1 MKKKLLTLLSLA
13 FILCMSLTAC
23 LVVTPPDN
31 EEEEGPTTSD
41 MTLMKI
47 IVPEEA
53 NYPYHLGIDYE
64 AIREAYQASPAET
77 LLYMY
82 GDTDEAPGDSELVI
96 GETNRPITAT
106 AKAALEAEIA
116 KANNDDQIGY
126 VFYCD
131 GKSLAMY
138 WDDQFT
144 YKLAHAYLMTEII
157 EKGLDA
163 FPEGAFKLETMDKSD
178 AKKAQEAIDREND
191 FAKVA
196 ELYGQ
201 DVSDALRSH
210 YDLYDER
217 FYIWI
222 SNLYDPGVGGFYYSN
237 SGLAT
242 QGYLPDVESTQQ
254 AISFYQNAGM
264 FRAYRLG
271 VKDAIPTWMQEQMI
285 NFARELQDPEDGYFY
300 HPQWGK
306 NITASRLSRDL
317 GWAITIVTQFDGGK
331 IKWNAPNGRKGEF
344 GAPPGAT
351 AMTGQLVGDSA
362 VVATSCVAAAIANGN
377 YSVLDLTA
385 ATDEQKEA
393 EYNRLVKAYPKRL
406 RSIED
411 FRYYLIVEKNGSPSV
426 DDIEPR
432 NIRSKSYSIGNEV
445 ASQTGQIS
453 ERDALD
459 VKYGK
464 LPDANKDGIA
474 DGGYIE
480 TFRDLFNYWQLD
492 YNGVWEH
499 SRSIDPVT
507 GKAVEDPDGEV
518 YYNATNGLM
527 KISGG
532 YNSLNIEIP
541 NAYEALESAIYMINY
556 VEKDSS
562 GNPGKDIMG
571 KQPNGSVDVYNPWVC
586 VGNLLTNLKK
596 HHGES
601 AAEQFRQT
609 LRPQAAEMIRNTT
622 IKTRNFEKE
631 DGSFGYTWN
640 YSPAKSQSAPVAVP
654 NTVEGDINGGC
665 IACTGITR
673 SMCTA
678 LGVSMIPIF
687 RDSDWDVCLDIFAN
701 ATPVL
706 KDPIVAAE
714 AEVRDFEEETLGAQN
729 GDIDSVS
736 NYTMNTGYL
745 EVAPSPAVSDKGY
758 GNGQVLKFVALE
770 TEKGDTAKFAVGGG
784 GETCYTLEFDIYMDE
799 YSLGGTK
806 NGNGTL
812 LQISL
817 GSSYRV
823 EVVSTGGMLKLQDN
837 STTSTGNVITNLGI
851 YFKPQEWHRV
861 RVEYYPS
868 TADQVRTKVF
878 FDGQL
883 RAVSTNYIGNN
894 STLVVPA
901 SPATKY
907 TEATFY
913 SLNPCVQTVY
923 FDNVLAE
930 KGDGKY
936 VEEEV
941 ISPYLV
947 KDFESEDSE
956 FNNKF
961 GSATVVADPEDDD
974 NHALHVGSSTNVSLS
989 ASGLSPAP
997 NCYANEFRL
1006 YVPKGTT
1013 GEQFRMYYGTQAT
1026 ADAVAA
1032 WAFVVESRKL
1042 SIYEVRLE
1050 GGSEVLGDEPIVDGI
1065 SIGEWTDVRI
1075 EYYRYQFDQSY
1086 SGCASIIYVDGDAEG
1101 YGTAYYEINNMKKD
1115 FSYALYKSATGC
1127 DFYLDD
1133 VMPTKESI
1141 LFVNEDGDE
1150 VADPGYAFPS
1160 GGASVTNEAGAGHTG
1175 IFNFED
1181 SALGLPTAPGITTK
1195 VEAGTFGN
1203 KMEVV
1208 ADPTGAGRGNVLH
1221 VNLLKSANGSS
1232 SAYTYS
1238 KVNTSGNCYVAEF
1251 DIYFEKLEAER
1262 TQQLY
1267 FKSGDKTVACFNI
1280 SYTDNGDGTFMMKIW
1295 EKTEKSTDTATIV
1308 DNVLIEGWTTFRVE
1322 YYTDNHVMKFYVN
1335 DESVAE
1341 CAKYYNEANKNLAV
1355 DTFSISGVRNLQ
1367 TSYYLDDL
1375 TFEKIQKAYN

>member
-1 MKKKLLTLLSLA
+1 MKKRLLTFLSLL
-13 FILCMSLTAC
+13 FVLCVSLTAC
-23 LVVTPPDN
+23 LVPPTVDPDDEKPQN
-31 EEEEGPTTSD
+31 SE

-47 IVPEEA
+47 IVPEGA
-53 NYPYHLGIDYE
+53 NYSYHLGIDYE

-77 LLYMY
+77 MLYKY
-82 GDTDEAPGDSELVI
+82 NDTDETPGDSELVI
-96 GETNRPITAT
+96 GATNRPITAT

-116 KANNDDQIGY
+116 KANNDDEIGY
-126 VFYCD
+126 IFYCD

-144 YKLAHAYLMTEII
+144 YKLAHSYLMTEII

-163 FPEGAFKLETMDKSD
+163 FPEGAVKLETMDKSE

-191 FAKVA
+191 FANVA

-201 DVSDALRSH
+201 DVSDALRAH

-271 VKDAIPTWMQEQMI
+271 VKDAIPEWMREQLV

-306 NITASRLSRDL
+306 SITASRLSRDL
-317 GWAITIVTQFDGGK
+317 GWAITIVTQFDGYK
-331 IKWNAPNGRKGEF
+331 IKWNAPNGRAGEY

-362 VVATSCVAAAIANGN
+362 VVATSCVANAIANGN
-377 YSVLDLTA
+377 YSVLDLTS
-385 ATDEQKEA
+385 ATDEQKEK
-393 EYNRLVKAYPKRL
+393 EYQRLVNAYPKRL

-411 FRYYLIVEKNGSPSV
+411 FKYYLIVEKNGSPNV

-432 NIRSKSYSIGNEV
+432 NIRSSSYSIGNEV
-445 ASQTGQIS
+445 SSQTGQITQ
-453 ERDALD
+453 RDALD

-464 LPDANKDGIA
+464 LPDANNDGIA

-507 GKAVEDPDGEV
+507 GLVVEDPDGEV

-532 YNSLNIEIP
+532 YNSLGIEIP
-541 NAYEALESAIYMINY
+541 NVYEALESAIYMVNY

-586 VGNLLTNLKK
+586 IGNLLTNIKK
-596 HHGES
+596 HKGES

-640 YSPAKSQSAPVAVP
+640 YSPAKSQGAPVAVP

-706 KDPIVAAE
+706 KDPIAAAD
-714 AEVRDFEEETLGAQN
+714 AEVRDFEEDTLAAQD

-736 NYTMNTGYL
+736 GYTMNTGYL
-745 EVAPSPAVSDKGY
+745 EIATSPAASDKGY
-758 GNGQVLKFVALE
+758 GDGQTLKFVALE
-770 TEKGDTAKFAVGGG
+770 TEKGDTVKFSAGGG
-784 GETCYTLEFDIYMDE
+784 GSSCYVLEFDIYMDQ
-799 YSLGGTK
+799 YNTDT
-806 NGNGTL
+806 TL
-812 LQISL
+812 LQISM
-817 GSSYRV
+817 GTSYRI
-823 EVVSTGGMLKLQDN
+823 EINSSGGLLNIKD
-837 STTSTGNVITNLGI
+837 SSATSNAVRTDLGI

-861 RVEYYPS
+861 RIEYYPG
-868 TADQVRTKVF
+868 TAADVKTKVF
-878 FDGQL
+878 FDDQL
-883 RAVSTNYIGNN
+883 RAVSSNYYGNS
-894 STLVVPA
+894 STA
-901 SPATKY
+901 TSPVTPSTKY
-907 TEATFY
+907 TEAVFY
-913 SLNPCVQTVY
+913 SLNPCIQTVY
-923 FDNVLAE
+923 FDNILVE
-930 KGDGKY
+930 KSDNKY

-941 ISPYLV
+941 VSPYLV
-947 KDFESEDSE
+947 KDFETEDSA

-961 GSATVVADPEDDD
+961 GNAAVVTDPEDDD
-974 NHALHVGSSTNVSLS
+974 NHALHVNKATEVALS
-989 ASGLSPAP
+989 VSGLASSP
-997 NCYANEFRL
+997 NCYVNDFLL
-1006 YVPKGTT
+1006 YVPSDAT
-1013 GEQFRMYYGTQAT
+1013 GEQFRMYFGTQST

-1032 WAFVVESRKL
+1032 WRFVIESGDL
-1042 SIYEVRLE
+1042 AIYEVRLVN
-1050 GGSEVLGDEPIVDGI
+1050 GSEVVSGEPIAAGI
-1065 SIGEWTDVRI
+1065 SIGEWVNLRV
-1075 EYYRYQFDQSY
+1075 EYYRYQFDENY
-1086 SGCASIIYVDGDAEG
+1086 TRCASVIYVDGDVEA

-1115 FSYALYKSATGC
+1115 FSYTLYKSASGC

-1133 VMPTKESI
+1133 VVPTKESI
-1141 LFVNEDGDE
+1141 VFVDEDDNEVE
-1150 VADPGYAFPS
+1150 DPGYAFPT
-1160 GGASVTNEAGAGHTG
+1160 GGASVSIAAGSGHTG
-1175 IFNFED
+1175 IFDFEN
-1181 SALGLPTAPGITTK
+1181 SELGLPTVPGITTK

-1208 ADPTGAGRGNVLH
+1208 QDPTGEDHGKVLH

-1232 SAYTYS
+1232 SAYTFS

-1251 DIYFEKLEAER
+1251 DIYFEKIEGER

-1267 FKSGDKTVACFNI
+1267 FRSGTSNVACFNI
-1280 SYTDNGDGTFMMKIW
+1280 SYTDNGDGTYAMKFW
-1295 EKTEKSTDTATIV
+1295 EKAESSSVKADIATVEIS
-1308 DNVLIEGWTTFRVE
+1308 GWTTVRIE
-1322 YYTDNHVMKFYVN
+1322 YYTDRHMMKFYVN
-1335 DESVAE
+1335 GE
-1341 CAKYYNEANKNLAV
+1341 CIADNDKYYSEANKDLSV

-1367 TSYYLDDL
+1367 TSYYLDNL
-1375 TFEKIQKAYN
+1375 TFEKIQKTYEANN